1 MTGAKMSKTNF
12 RHYGFMVVAGLAC
25 GALGWS
31 LGQSGRGSSAKV
43 AHDDTPAPH
52 TLFASG
58 PVIAV
63 AKDGRV
69 TLHVDNESLTW
80 VLAEIDRQAGPKGAV
95 KEVAAMNAD
104 HGTAAAAAP
113 RATDC
118 DARPQDVLARVLRG
132 TETERYDTLVQSLNG
147 GAVSAETLK
156 TLYQTDASPRVRLL
170 AFEDSLESTTGDP
183 AARRA
188 ELEAARLL
196 PDPVVAQAAARSLEA
211 LDQQAR
217 ETAPQDAAPH

>member
-1 MTGAKMSKTNF
+1 MTGEKMSKANF
-12 RHYGFMVVAGLAC
+12 RHYGFMLVAGLAC

-31 LGQSGRGSSAKV
+31 LGQSGRSSPAKV

-58 PVIAV
+58 PVIV
-63 AKDGRV
+63 VTKDGRV

-80 VLAEIDRQAGPKGAV
+80 VLTEIDRQAGAKGAV

-104 HGTAAAAAP
+104 HSMSAVVPP
-113 RATDC
+113 RATAC
-118 DARPQDVLARVLRG
+118 DARPEDVLARVLRG
-132 TETERYDTLVQSLNG
+132 SEAERYDTLVQSLNG

-170 AFEDSLESTTGDP
+170 AFEDAQEATEGDP
-183 AARRA
+183 AARRS
-188 ELEAARLL
+188 ELEAAHLL
-196 PDPVVAQAAARSLEA
+196 PDPVVAAAAGRLLET
-211 LDQQAR
+211 LDRQAR
-217 ETAPQDAAPH
+217 EAAQQDAAPH

>member
-1 MTGAKMSKTNF
+1 MSMTNI
-12 RHYGFMVVAGLAC
+12 RQYGFMVVAALAC

-31 LGQSGRGSSAKV
+31 LGQSHRSPATV
-43 AHDDTPAPH
+43 AHDDRPAPH

-58 PVIAV
+58 PVIDV
-63 AKDGRV
+63 TKDGRV
-69 TLHVDNESLTW
+69 TLHVDHESLSW
-80 VLAEIDRQAGPKGAV
+80 VLAEIERQSGPRVASGAV
-95 KEVAAMNAD
+95 ATKEVAAMDAD
-104 HGTAAAAAP
+104 HGTTAP
-113 RATDC
+113 APPRSTAC
-118 DARPQDVLARVLRG
+118 EPRPEDVLARVLRG

-170 AFEDSLESTTGDP
+170 AFEDAQESTEGDP

-217 ETAPQDAAPH
+217 TAAPQDAAPH

>member
-1 MTGAKMSKTNF
+1 MTGAKMSKTNI
-12 RHYGFMVVAGLAC
+12 RHYGFMVACGLAC

-31 LGQSGRGSSAKV
+31 IGQSGRGSPAKV

-52 TLFASG
+52 TLFSTG

-63 AKDGRV
+63 TKDGRV

-80 VLAEIDRQAGPKGAV
+80 VLTEIDRQAGPKGAV
-95 KEVAAMNAD
+95 KEVAATNAD
-104 HGTAAAAAP
+104 PGTSAAVPP

-170 AFEDSLESTTGDP
+170 AFEDAMESTSGDP

-196 PDPVVAQAAARSLEA
+196 PDPVVAQAAAHSLEA

-217 ETAPQDAAPH
+217 DTAPQDAAPH

>member
-1 MTGAKMSKTNF
+1 MSKANF
-12 RHYGFMVVAGLAC
+12 RHYGFMLVAGLAC

-31 LGQSGRGSSAKV
+31 LGQSGHVSSAKV
-43 AHDDTPAPH
+43 AHDDAPAPH

-63 AKDGRV
+63 TKNGRV

-80 VLAEIDRQAGPKGAV
+80 VLAEIERQAGSKGAA
-95 KEVAAMNAD
+95 KEAAAMDAD
-104 HGTAAAAAP
+104 HSASAAAAP
-113 RATDC
+113 RAIAC
-118 DARPQDVLARVLRG
+118 DARPEDVLARVLRG
-132 TETERYDTLVQSLNG
+132 NETERYDTLVQSLSG

-170 AFEDSLESTTGDP
+170 AFEDSLESTAGDP

-217 ETAPQDAAPH
+217 DTAPQDAAPH

>member
-1 MTGAKMSKTNF
+1 MSMTNI
-12 RHYGFMVVAGLAC
+12 RQYGFMVVAALAC

-31 LGQSGRGSSAKV
+31 LGQSHRSPATV
-43 AHDDTPAPH
+43 AHDDRPAPH

-58 PVIAV
+58 PVIDV
-63 AKDGRV
+63 TKDGRV
-69 TLHVDNESLTW
+69 TLHVDHESLSW
-80 VLAEIDRQAGPKGAV
+80 VLAEIERQSGPRVASGAGAT
-95 KEVAAMNAD
+95 KEVVAMDAD
-104 HGTAAAAAP
+104 HGTTAP
-113 RATDC
+113 PRSTAC
-118 DARPQDVLARVLRG
+118 EPRPEDVLARVLRG

-170 AFEDSLESTTGDP
+170 AFEDAQESTEGDP

-217 ETAPQDAAPH
+217 TAAPQDAAPH